1 MGYFAARAIVEGATP
16 PLPPWALPVWWA
28 NTVRF
33 GAEMGVEFGRG
44 LLRASGGKL
53 AGSSVRVAISG
64 HRATAAAA
72 LGVVLSATELTSLDI
87 SGSTLEEEAMQALGD
102 ALLGNAACKV
112 GGIKCRAFKVP
123 AAATSLNLN
132 DRHLHQGAA
141 TLLAGVLKFNA
152 VLTDLNLYLNKIG
165 PEGAT
170 AIAKALEVNRVL
182 TNLQLGL
189 NKIRSSGASAIAKAL
204 KVNAVLTKLD
214 LRNNDLN
221 GDSKQLLRNAVGNRE
236 NFDLML

>member
-1 MGYFAARAIVEGATP
+1 MG
-16 PLPPWALPVWWA
+16 
-28 NTVRF
+28 
-33 GAEMGVEFGRG
+33 
-44 LLRASGGKL
+44 
-53 AGSSVRVAISG
+53 
-64 HRATAAAA
+64 TAAAA

-182 TNLQLGL
+182 TECNVRG
-189 NKIRSSGASAIAKAL
+189 NKFDTESATALAKAATEKRVML
-204 KVNAVLTKLD
+204 FGIKHDQTEANFGGQRLGPVDAILIASDLRVSRVLTEVLLGD
-214 LRNNDLN
+214 NDI
-221 GDSKQLLRNAVGNRE
+221 GPSG
-236 NFDLML
+236 